1 LNLRAFLCPFF
12 SPLDGGDVNEVDREG
27 EFLIRA
33 VTFMVTALFVL
44 NFRKGKRNVWI

>member
-1 LNLRAFLCPFF
+1 MCPFF

-33 VTFMVTALFVL
+33 VAFKVAALFYL
-44 NFRKGKRNVWI
+44 NLKFRRK